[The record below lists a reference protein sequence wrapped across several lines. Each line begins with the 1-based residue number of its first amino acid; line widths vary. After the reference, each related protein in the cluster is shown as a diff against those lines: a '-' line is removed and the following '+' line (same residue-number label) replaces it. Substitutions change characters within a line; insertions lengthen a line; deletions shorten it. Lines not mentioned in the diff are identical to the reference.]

1 MSDQSHSSQGTQ
13 LLFVIASLVIIIWG
27 FTLAQSVIVLFLL
40 SAFLAVLG
48 IPLVLWLQ
56 RKRVPAALAALMVIC
71 GMVAVLLIVG
81 VLVGASLSSFT
92 ASLPAYQARLQEQI
106 QSLKMFLAAN
116 GIENS
121 DKILSEYIDP
131 AALMRLTA
139 NLLSGLGSAL
149 SNIFLILLIVMF
161 ILLEAPGFPAKLR
174 AAFGSRLLAV
184 RPFTQFMNDINHYVI
199 VKTGVS
205 VGTGILTGV
214 WVAIL
219 GVDFPV
225 LWGFLSFLLNYI
237 PSLGVVI
244 AAIPVVLLALIQYGL
259 GRALLVAAGYLAVNI
274 IVGTFLEP
282 RIVGRGVGLS
292 TLVVFLSLILWGSIF
307 GLVGMVL
314 CVPITMTLKF
324 ALENNEQ
331 TRWFAVLLG
340 REPSNVE
347 DTKRQ
352 HP

>member
-1 MSDQSHSSQGTQ
+1 MSDQSHSTQGTQ
-13 LLFVIASLVIIIWG
+13 FLFVIAALVIIIWG
-27 FTLAQSVIVLFLL
+27 FTLAQSVIVLFLV

-48 IPLVLWLQ
+48 IPQVLWLQ
-56 RKRVPAALAALMVIC
+56 RKRVPSALAALLVIC
-71 GMVAVLLIVG
+71 GMIAVLLIAS

-92 ASLPAYQARLQEQI
+92 VNLPSYQARLQEQI
-106 QSLKMFLAAN
+106 QFLKIYLAGK
-116 GIENS
+116 GIENV
-121 DKILSEYIDP
+121 DKILSENLDP

-139 NLLSGLGSAL
+139 SLLSGLGSAL
-149 SNIFLILLIVMF
+149 SNIFLILLIVTF
-161 ILLEAPGFPAKLR
+161 ILLEAPNFPAKLR
-174 AAFGSRLLAV
+174 AAFGSRMLEA
-184 RPFTQFMNDINHYVI
+184 RPFMRFIDDINHYVV

-205 VGTGILTGV
+205 VSTGILTGL
-214 WVAIL
+214 WLAIL

-225 LWGFLSFLLNYI
+225 LWGFLSFLLNYV

-244 AAIPVVLLALIQYGL
+244 AAVPVVLLALIQYGL
-259 GRALLVAAGYLAVNI
+259 GRALLVAVGYLAVNI
-274 IVGTFLEP
+274 VVGSILEP

-292 TLVVFLSLILWGSIF
+292 TLVVFLSLVLWGSIF

-331 TRWFAVLLG
+331 TRWFAVLLR

-347 DTKRQ
+347 ATKRQ
-352 HP
+352 HQ